1 MFPAN
6 SPQCSKEKTLHSN
19 IVDKS
24 STALTVSTRQLMERL
39 NCGRPTAVR
48 IGIQAGAKVVVGE
61 RKILWNLNLIQRY
74 LDNIAQ

>member
-6 SPQCSKEKTLHSN
+6 SPRCSTKKTPHSN
-19 IVDKS
+19 IVDES
-24 STALTVSTRQLMERL
+24 PTALTVSTRQLMERL

-61 RKILWNLNLIQRY
+61 RKILWNLALIQRY
-74 LDNIAQ
+74 LDDIAQ